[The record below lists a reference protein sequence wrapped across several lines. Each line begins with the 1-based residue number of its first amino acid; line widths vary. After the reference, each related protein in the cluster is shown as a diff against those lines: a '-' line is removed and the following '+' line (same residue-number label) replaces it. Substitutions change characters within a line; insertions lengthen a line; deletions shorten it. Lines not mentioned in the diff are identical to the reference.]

1 VVFSVRLCTIWV
13 LDCCPNPFLWW
24 GLLLPISDSCK
35 SSLICLEHSRT
46 TWSASAYRGI
56 LSCLVVVGFAVANFR
71 ILQVLNIWLLQIA
84 CLVILV
90 FCFASV
96 SSFPYCES
104 CIAKP
109 FFLLAAFYIQI

>member
-1 VVFSVRLCTIWV
+1 LRCW
-13 LDCCPNPFLWW
+13 CPYYLAF
-24 GLLLPISDSCK
+24 
-35 SSLICLEHSRT
+35 
-46 TWSASAYRGI
+46 
-56 LSCLVVVGFAVANFR
+56 
-71 ILQVLNIWLLQIA
+71 QIA
-84 CLVILV
+84 CLVSLV